1 MTICCLWARVGREYS
16 NKVKHFNCYILE
28 NREGHGIVKDCK
40 LSPITPF
47 LHPAWIPTTLS
58 PQAWGQPV
66 KPPLRTTAA
75 VNACLGMLSC
85 ISALPN
91 SPLIYGGLH
100 IYRFIFCKMSIVRSH
115 LCRVQEVNLPCI
127 MLPEQTKDTD
137 ISVGFIKLWWQW
149 IQGSSCACKWTPC
162 LQEVGQS
169 PKRVQAT
176 ILPAYRQLYAKRC
189 SGFYHVFPFL
199 FSLLTLLMLNSE

>member
-1 MTICCLWARVGREYS
+1 MSSLNCCNFLRKWMLQEVNIARVGREYS
-16 NKVKHFNCYILE
+16 NKVNHFNCYILE

-47 LHPAWIPTTLS
+47 LHPAWIPTMLS

-66 KPPLRTTAA
+66 KPPLRITAA
-75 VNACLGMLSC
+75 VSECLGMLSR

-100 IYRFIFCKMSIVRSH
+100 IYRFIFCKMSIVCSH
-115 LCRVQEVNLPCI
+115 LCCVQEVNLPCI
-127 MLPEQTKDTD
+127 MLPEQRTQRYQW
-137 ISVGFIKLWWQW
+137 WWQW
-149 IQGSSCACKWTPC
+149 IQGSSCACKWTLC

-176 ILPAYRQLYAKRC
+176 ILPAYR
-189 SGFYHVFPFL
+189 
-199 FSLLTLLMLNSE
+199 